1 MPDEQDT
8 GALKAQQIENIKQSR
23 KLAEEASDDEELAQH
38 ERRAEKADYLRE
50 KLEERERS
58 EEAAGAAAQAQ
69 DDAEG

>member
-23 KLAEEASDDEELAQH
+23 KLAREASDDEELAQH
-38 ERRAEKADYLRE
+38 KRRAEKADYLRE

-58 EEAAGAAAQAQ
+58 EREVNDAG
-69 DDAEG
+69 G